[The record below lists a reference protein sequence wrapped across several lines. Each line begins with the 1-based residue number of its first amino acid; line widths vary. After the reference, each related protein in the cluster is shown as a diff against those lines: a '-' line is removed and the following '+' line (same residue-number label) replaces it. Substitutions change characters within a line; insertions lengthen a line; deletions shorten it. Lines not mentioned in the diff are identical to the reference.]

1 MSDQNLSMLRI
12 DKGAT
17 GHRSPAGR
25 SRMVWLLTGV
35 VLLLLV
41 ILAVRLLAFGTIVIE
56 TATVTNVYPSQAFTL
71 LNASGYVVAQ
81 RKAAVAS
88 KTTARLEW
96 LGVQEG
102 SRVKAG
108 QILARLENRDTIA
121 ARDQAI
127 AGLASARANRIQ
139 AEAELTDA
147 LRAFNRSRE
156 LLAGGI
162 VAQADFDVAETRV
175 SRSRAALDAAQAA
188 VRGAEAALT
197 GAEVAVEYSLIR
209 APFDAVVLTKNA
221 DIGDIVTPIG
231 AAANS
236 KSAVVTIADLASLE
250 VEADVSESSLVR
262 VKQGQPCEIQLD
274 ARPDERFRGVL
285 QTIVPTADRSKA
297 SVMVKV
303 RFIDRDLRVMPEM
316 SAKVAFLEKPVTPGE
331 QHPRTAVSPAVIAER
346 GGRTVVFVIKGDRA
360 SERAVTL
367 GPKVGDLVE
376 VTAGVKAGEKIIAS
390 PIAKLRDGVRVKLAG
405 K

>member
-1 MSDQNLSMLRI
+1 
-12 DKGAT
+12 
-17 GHRSPAGR
+17 
-25 SRMVWLLTGV
+25 MVWLLTGM
-35 VLLLLV
+35 VLILLV
-41 ILAVRLLAFGTIVIE
+41 IMAVRLLAFGTIVIE
-56 TATVTNVYPSQAFTL
+56 TATVTNVYPSQTFTL

-108 QILARLENRDTIA
+108 QILARLENRDSIA
-121 ARDQAI
+121 ARDQAT

-139 AEAELTDA
+139 AETELTDA

-162 VAQADFDVAETRV
+162 VAQADFDVAEARV
-175 SRSRAALDAAQAA
+175 SRARAALDAAQASI
-188 VRGAEAALT
+188 RGAEAALS

-274 ARPDERFRGVL
+274 ALPDERFRGVL

-331 QHPRTAVSPAVIAER
+331 QHPKTAVSPAVVADR

-367 GPKVGDLVE
+367 GQKVGDLVE

-390 PIAKLRDGVRVKLAG
+390 PIAKLKDGVKVKLAG

>member
-1 MSDQNLSMLRI
+1 
-12 DKGAT
+12 
-17 GHRSPAGR
+17 
-25 SRMVWLLTGV
+25 MVWLLTGV

-209 APFDAVVLTKNA
+209 APFNAVVLTKNA

-274 ARPDERFRGVL
+274 ALPDERFRGVL